1 VLGACREQTPFKESS
16 CLTVTRSWPVRGIF
30 SWLVASW
37 LTGGRCAGARNGFVS
52 VPTAVAWSPRY
63 REAGEAG
70 LEART
75 SRPASCPHRTGVRTQ
90 RRVLGCR

>member
-1 VLGACREQTPFKESS
+1 MSHRNAFLACSGHLQLAR
-16 CLTVTRSWPVRGIF
+16 CIVV
-30 SWLVASW
+30 
-37 LTGGRCAGARNGFVS
+37 TGGRCAGARNGFVS